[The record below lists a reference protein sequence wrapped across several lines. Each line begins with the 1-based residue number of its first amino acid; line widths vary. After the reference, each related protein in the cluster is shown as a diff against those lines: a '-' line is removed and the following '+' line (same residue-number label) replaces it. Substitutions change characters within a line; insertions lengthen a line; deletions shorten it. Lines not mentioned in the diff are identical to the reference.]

1 MPLLLLSSPYSV
13 PQAYRLVKNSIINVE
28 QPDQE
33 LQDDEVWD
41 DAQEVQALVSAGGSE
56 QVSAV
61 GREGRRAGWSA
72 CLLWL
77 AWF

>member
-1 MPLLLLSSPYSV
+1 MPRDPAPTPPRPV

-41 DAQEVQALVSAGGSE
+41 DAQEVQTRLDFTHS
-56 QVSAV
+56 QT
-61 GREGRRAGWSA
+61 
-72 CLLWL
+72 LK
-77 AWF
+77 